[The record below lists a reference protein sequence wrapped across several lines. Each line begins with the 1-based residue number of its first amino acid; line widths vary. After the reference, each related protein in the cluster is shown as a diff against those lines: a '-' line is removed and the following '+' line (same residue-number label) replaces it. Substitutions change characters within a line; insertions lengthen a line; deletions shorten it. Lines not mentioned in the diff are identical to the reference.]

1 MFRSKAQTRTF
12 KKGIDAEES
21 RIKRVEVT
29 VQLRKQNR
37 DEQVMKRRGAV
48 GDTGK
53 ADENTAVVTNTN
65 TNVENRPVETAAAVT
80 KFSSSDVQTR
90 LKNLPNLVAA
100 INSDDPAR
108 QLEAAT
114 EFRKLLSIEKNPPI
128 QKVID
133 TGVVPRLVA
142 LLGCTQH
149 ETLQFESAWTLTNI
163 ASGTTEHTQHIITH
177 GAIQAFIQLLLSP
190 NAEVKE
196 QAVWALGNIAG
207 DSPQFRD
214 YVTQCHGVAGLLSVF
229 RNDAKISMIRNA
241 TWSVSNLC
249 RGKPQP
255 KFEHIHQVLP
265 MLAKLIMMD
274 DAEVITDATWALSYI
289 SDDNGPTNQ
298 KIQAVIDHGVLPRLV
313 QFLNHHQTSVQV
325 PALRCIGN
333 IVTGDDKQ
341 TSAALAC
348 NPLPFILGLMSHRKK
363 GIKKEACW
371 TVSNITAGNVEQ
383 IQRVIDANLIPPLVT
398 MLREESFDIQKEAA
412 WAISNATSG
421 GNAAQIRYLAETG
434 VISALCGLFACAD
447 SKIVLVALEGIEN
460 ILKSGKKAAS
470 SSGSNPYTD
479 AVEECGGLDGLEG
492 LQRHDNEEIY
502 DRSIR
507 VLREYFES
515 EEAEDGGSAPVVDSA
530 KNNQFSFGLA
540 NTGSVN
546 YHF

>member
-1 MFRSKAQTRTF
+1 MFRSKATRAF
-12 KKGIDAEES
+12 KKGIDAEET
-21 RIKRVEVT
+21 RQKRVEVT

-48 GDTGK
+48 GETDK
-53 ADENTAVVTNTN
+53 PDENSKATTNN
-65 TNVENRPVETAAAVT
+65 ADNRLTESPS
-80 KFSSSDVQTR
+80 KSSSSDIRERV
-90 LKNLPNLVAA
+90 KNLPQLVEAL
-100 INSDDPAR
+100 NSNDSTR

-114 EFRKLLSIEKNPPI
+114 EFRKLLSIERNPPI
-128 QKVID
+128 QQVID
-133 TGVVPRLVA
+133 TNVVPRLVA
-142 LLGCTQH
+142 LLGCTQN
-149 ETLQFESAWTLTNI
+149 ETLQFEAAWTLTNI
-163 ASGTTEHTQHIITH
+163 ASGTTEHTQHIINH

-214 YVTQCHGVAGLLSVF
+214 YVIQAHGVAGLLSVF

-241 TWSVSNLC
+241 TWSLSNLC

-255 KFEHIHQVLP
+255 KFEQICNVLP
-265 MLAKLIMMD
+265 MLAKLVMMD
-274 DAEVITDATWALSYI
+274 DVEVITDATWALSYI
-289 SDDNGPTNQ
+289 SDDTGPTNN
-298 KIQAVIDHGVLPRLV
+298 KIQAVIDNGVLPRLV
-313 QFLNHHQTSVQV
+313 QCLNHHQTSVQV

-348 NPLPFILGLMSHRKK
+348 NPLPSILGLMSHRKK

-371 TVSNITAGNVEQ
+371 TVSNITAGNGDQ

-421 GNAAQIRYLAETG
+421 GNSTQIRFLAESG
-434 VISALCGLFACAD
+434 VIPALCGLFSCTD
-447 SKIVLVALEGIEN
+447 PKIIMVALEGIEN
-460 ILKSGKKAAS
+460 ILRAGKREAAKSCIT
-470 SSGSNPYTD
+470 NPYNDT
-479 AVEECGGLDGLEG
+479 VEECGGLDGLEL

-502 DRSIR
+502 DRAVR
-507 VLREYFES
+507 VLREHFES
-515 EEAEDGGSAPVVDSA
+515 EEAEEPSAPAVDFS
-530 KNNQFSFGLA
+530 KNQFTFGLA
-540 NTGSVN
+540 NAAPTSGYS
-546 YHF
+546 F

>member
-1 MFRSKAQTRTF
+1 MFRSKAQARSF
-12 KKGIDAEES
+12 KKGIDAEET
-21 RIKRVEVT
+21 RQKRVEVT

-48 GDTGK
+48 GETGK
-53 ADENTAVVTNTN
+53 PDENSSATTNT
-65 TNVENRPVETAAAVT
+65 ENRPVDVST
-80 KFSSSDVQTR
+80 KLTSTDVQER
-90 LKNLPNLVAA
+90 LKSLPRLVEAL
-100 INSDDPAR
+100 NSNDSTR

-128 QKVID
+128 QQVID
-133 TGVVPRLVA
+133 TNVVPRLVA
-142 LLGCTQH
+142 LLGCVQN
-149 ETLQFESAWTLTNI
+149 ETLQFEAAWTLTNI
-163 ASGTTEHTQHIITH
+163 ASGTTEHTQHIINH

-214 YVTQCHGVAGLLSVF
+214 YVIQANGVAGLLSVF

-255 KFEHIHQVLP
+255 KFEQIHHVLP
-265 MLAKLIMMD
+265 MLAKLVMMD
-274 DAEVITDATWALSYI
+274 DVEVITDATWALSYI
-289 SDDNGPTNQ
+289 SDDTGPTNQ
-298 KIQAVIDHGVLPRLV
+298 KIQAVIDVGVLPRLV
-313 QFLNHHQTSVQV
+313 QCLNHHQTSVQV

-371 TVSNITAGNVEQ
+371 TISNITAGNGDQ
-383 IQRVIDANLIPPLVT
+383 IQRVIEANLIPPLVT

-421 GNAAQIRYLAETG
+421 GNPAQIRFLAETG
-434 VISALCGLFACAD
+434 VIPALCGLFSCTD
-447 SKIVLVALEGIEN
+447 PKIVMVALEGIEN
-460 ILKSGKKAAS
+460 ILRAGKRESAKSCS
-470 SSGSNPYTD
+470 VNPYTD
-479 AVEECGGLDGLEG
+479 AIEECGGLDGLEI

-502 DRSIR
+502 DRAVR
-507 VLREYFES
+507 VLREHFES
-515 EEAEDGGSAPVVDSA
+515 EEADDTSAPAIDFS
-530 KNNQFSFGLA
+530 KNQFVFGSNAVPSAGYSF
-540 NTGSVN
+540 
-546 YHF
+546 

>member
-1 MFRSKAQTRTF
+1 MFRSKAQARTF

-21 RIKRVEVT
+21 RQKRVEVT

-48 GDTGK
+48 GETGK
-53 ADENTAVVTNTN
+53 PDENTVVNN
-65 TNVENRPVETAAAVT
+65 AENRPTVT
-80 KFSSSDVQTR
+80 KLNSSDVQTR

-100 INSDDPAR
+100 VNSEDPVQ

-128 QKVID
+128 QQVID

-142 LLGCTQH
+142 LLGSTGH
-149 ETLQFESAWTLTNI
+149 ETLQFEAAWTLTNI

-214 YVTQCHGVAGLLSVF
+214 YVIQCHGVAGLLSVF
-229 RNDAKISMIRNA
+229 RNDSKISMIRNA

-255 KFEHIHQVLP
+255 KFEQIHQVLP
-265 MLAKLIMMD
+265 ILAKLIMMD

-289 SDDNGPTNQ
+289 SDDTGPTNQ

-371 TVSNITAGNVEQ
+371 TISNITAGNGEQ

-398 MLREESFDIQKEAA
+398 LLREESFDIQKEAA

-421 GNAAQIRYLAETG
+421 GNASQIRFLAENG
-434 VISALCGLFACAD
+434 VIPALCGLFSCSD
-447 SKIVLVALEGIEN
+447 PKIIMVALEGIEN
-460 ILKSGKKAAS
+460 ILRSGKKESAKS
-470 SSGSNPYTD
+470 STANPYTD
-479 AVEECGGLDGLEG
+479 AVEECGGLDSLEG

-507 VLREYFES
+507 VLREHFES
-515 EEAEDGGSAPVVDSA
+515 EEAEEPSSAPSVDFS
-530 KNNQFSFGLA
+530 KNQFSFGLA
-540 NTGSVN
+540 NAAGSTGYS
-546 YHF
+546 F

>member
-1 MFRSKAQTRTF
+1 MFRSKAQTRAF
-12 KKGIDAEES
+12 KKGIDAEET
-21 RIKRVEVT
+21 RQKRVEVT

-48 GDTGK
+48 GETGK
-53 ADENTAVVTNTN
+53 ADENTMVA
-65 TNVENRPVETAAAVT
+65 TNVENRPTAAVT
-80 KFSSSDVQTR
+80 KLTSSDVQSR
-90 LKNLPNLVAA
+90 LKNLPNLVTAV
-100 INSDDPAR
+100 NSEDPTR

-128 QKVID
+128 QQVID

-142 LLGCTQH
+142 LLGSTQH
-149 ETLQFESAWTLTNI
+149 ETLQFEAAWTLTNI

-255 KFEHIHQVLP
+255 KFEQIHQVLP

-274 DAEVITDATWALSYI
+274 DTEVITDATWALSYI
-289 SDDNGPTNQ
+289 SDDTGPTNQ

-371 TVSNITAGNVEQ
+371 TVSNITAGNGEQ

-421 GNAAQIRYLAETG
+421 GSATQIRFLAENG
-434 VISALCGLFACAD
+434 VIPALCGLFSCSD
-447 SKIVLVALEGIEN
+447 PKIVMVALEGVEN
-460 ILKSGKKAAS
+460 VLRSGKKESAKSCGA
-470 SSGSNPYTD
+470 NPYTD
-479 AVEECGGLDGLEG
+479 AVEECGGLDSLEG

-507 VLREYFES
+507 VLREHFES
-515 EEAEDGGSAPVVDSA
+515 EEAEEPSSAPAVDFS
-530 KNNQFSFGLA
+530 KNQFSFGLG
-540 NTGSVN
+540 NTASSTGYS
-546 YHF
+546 F

>member
-1 MFRSKAQTRTF
+1 MFRSKAQGRAL
-12 KKGIDAEES
+12 KKGIDAEET
-21 RIKRVEVT
+21 RQKRVEVT

-48 GDTGK
+48 GVTDK
-53 ADENTAVVTNTN
+53 PDENSSVGTNT
-65 TNVENRPVETAAAVT
+65 VNRPAETST
-80 KFSSSDVQTR
+80 KLTSSDIQER
-90 LKNLPNLVAA
+90 LKNLPRLVEAL
-100 INSDDPAR
+100 NSEDPAR

-128 QKVID
+128 QQVIN

-142 LLGCTQH
+142 LLACVQQ
-149 ETLQFESAWTLTNI
+149 ETLQFEAAWTLTNI
-163 ASGTTEHTQHIITH
+163 ASGTTEHTQHIINN

-207 DSPQFRD
+207 DSPTFRD
-214 YVTQCHGVAGLLSVF
+214 YVIQTHGVAGLLSVF

-241 TWSVSNLC
+241 TWSLSNLC

-255 KFEHIHQVLP
+255 KFEQIKDVLP
-265 MLAKLIMMD
+265 MLAKLVMMD
-274 DAEVITDATWALSYI
+274 DVEIITDATWALSYI
-289 SDDNGPTNQ
+289 SDDTGSSNT
-298 KIQAVIDHGVLPRLV
+298 KIQAVIDSGVLPRLV
-313 QFLNHHQTSVQV
+313 QCLNHHQTSVQV

-341 TSAALAC
+341 TAAALAC

-371 TVSNITAGNVEQ
+371 TVSNITAGSGDQ
-383 IQRVIDANLIPPLVT
+383 IQKVIDANLIPPLVT

-421 GNAAQIRYLAETG
+421 GSSTQIRCLAENG
-434 VISALCGLFACAD
+434 VIPALCDLFSCTD
-447 SKIVLVALEGIEN
+447 PKIIMVALEGVEN
-460 ILKSGKKAAS
+460 ILRAGKKEAAKS
-470 SSGSNPYTD
+470 CSLNPYND
-479 AVEECGGLDGLEG
+479 AVEECGGLDGLEL

-502 DRSIR
+502 DRAIR
-507 VLREYFES
+507 VLREHFES
-515 EEAEDGGSAPVVDSA
+515 EETEEPTAPAVDLS
-530 KNNQFSFGLA
+530 KNQFSFGLA
-540 NTGSVN
+540 TTSSTTGYS
-546 YHF
+546 F

>member
-1 MFRSKAQTRTF
+1 
-12 KKGIDAEES
+12 
-21 RIKRVEVT
+21 
-29 VQLRKQNR
+29 
-37 DEQVMKRRGAV
+37 
-48 GDTGK
+48 
-53 ADENTAVVTNTN
+53 
-65 TNVENRPVETAAAVT
+65 
-80 KFSSSDVQTR
+80 
-90 LKNLPNLVAA
+90 
-100 INSDDPAR
+100 
-108 QLEAAT
+108 LEAAT

-128 QKVID
+128 QQVINVN
-133 TGVVPRLVA
+133 VVPRLVA
-142 LLGCTQH
+142 LLGCTQN
-149 ETLQFESAWTLTNI
+149 ETLQFEAAWTLTNI
-163 ASGTTEHTQHIITH
+163 ASGTTEHTQHIINH

-214 YVTQCHGVAGLLSVF
+214 YVIQSHGVAGLLSVF

-241 TWSVSNLC
+241 TWSLSNLC

-255 KFEHIHQVLP
+255 KFEQIANVLP
-265 MLAKLIMMD
+265 MLAKLVMMD
-274 DAEVITDATWALSYI
+274 DVEVITDATWALSYI
-289 SDDNGPTNQ
+289 SDDTGPTNN

-313 QFLNHHQTSVQV
+313 QCLNHHQTSVQV

-371 TVSNITAGNVEQ
+371 TISNITAGNGDQ

-398 MLREESFDIQKEAA
+398 MLRDESFDIQKEAA

-421 GNAAQIRYLAETG
+421 GSSTQIRFLAENG
-434 VISALCGLFACAD
+434 VIPALANLFSCTD
-447 SKIVLVALEGIEN
+447 PKIIMVALEGIEN
-460 ILKSGKKAAS
+460 ILRAGKREAAKSCTT
-470 SSGSNPYTD
+470 NPYLD

-502 DRSIR
+502 DRAVR
-507 VLREYFES
+507 VLREHFES
-515 EEAEDGGSAPVVDSA
+515 EEAEEPSAPVVDFS
-530 KNNQFSFGLA
+530 KNQFSFGLA
-540 NTGSVN
+540 NSTPVAGYN
-546 YHF
+546 F

>member
-1 MFRSKAQTRTF
+1 MFRAKAQNRAL
-12 KKGIDAEES
+12 KKGVDAEEA
-21 RIKRVEVT
+21 RQKRVEVT

-48 GDTGK
+48 GETSK
-53 ADENTAVVTNTN
+53 PDENSSATSTNADNMAVAT
-65 TNVENRPVETAAAVT
+65 T
-80 KFSSSDVQTR
+80 KLTSSDLQERV
-90 LKNLPNLVAA
+90 KNLPRLVEAL
-100 INSDDPAR
+100 NSNDVNR

-133 TGVVPRLVA
+133 TNVVPRLVA
-142 LLGCTQH
+142 LLGCTQN
-149 ETLQFESAWTLTNI
+149 ETLQFEAAWTLTNI
-163 ASGTTEHTQHIITH
+163 ASGTTEHTQHIINH

-214 YVTQCHGVAGLLSVF
+214 YVIQSYGVAGLLSVF

-241 TWSVSNLC
+241 TWSLSNLC

-255 KFEHIHQVLP
+255 KFEQISSVLP
-265 MLAKLIMMD
+265 MLAKLVMMD
-274 DAEVITDATWALSYI
+274 DVEVITDAMWALSYI
-289 SDDNGPTNQ
+289 SDDTGPTNN

-313 QFLNHHQTSVQV
+313 QCLNHHQTSVQV
-325 PALRCIGN
+325 PALRCLGN

-371 TVSNITAGNVEQ
+371 TVSNITAGSGEQ
-383 IQRVIDANLIPPLVT
+383 IQRVLDANLIPPLIT
-398 MLREESFDIQKEAA
+398 MLRDESFDIQKEAA

-421 GNAAQIRYLAETG
+421 GNATQIRFLAESG
-434 VISALCGLFACAD
+434 AISALCGLFSCTD
-447 SKIVLVALEGIEN
+447 PKIIMVALEGIEN
-460 ILKSGKKAAS
+460 ILRAGKKEATKS
-470 SSGSNPYTD
+470 CTTNPYND
-479 AVEECGGLDGLEG
+479 AVEECGGLDGLEV

-502 DRSIR
+502 DRSVR
-507 VLREYFES
+507 VLREHFES
-515 EEAEDGGSAPVVDSA
+515 DETEEGSVPAVDLA
-530 KNNQFSFGLA
+530 KNQFSFGLLDTTPS
-540 NTGSVN
+540 TGYN
-546 YHF
+546 F

>member
-1 MFRSKAQTRTF
+1 MFRSKTQARAF
-12 KKGIDAEES
+12 KKGIDGEET
-21 RIKRVEVT
+21 RQKRVEVT

-48 GDTGK
+48 GETGK
-53 ADENTAVVTNTN
+53 PDENTTVT
-65 TNVENRPVETAAAVT
+65 TNVDSRPSDVT
-80 KFSSSDVQTR
+80 SKLTSSDIQER
-90 LKNLPNLVAA
+90 LKNLPRLVEHL
-100 INSDDPAR
+100 NSNDSAL

-128 QKVID
+128 QQVINVN
-133 TGVVPRLVA
+133 VVPRLVA
-142 LLGCTQH
+142 LLGCTQN
-149 ETLQFESAWTLTNI
+149 ETLQFEAAWTLTNI
-163 ASGTTEHTQHIITH
+163 ASGTTEHTQHIINH

-214 YVTQCHGVAGLLSVF
+214 YVIQSHGVAGLLSVF

-241 TWSVSNLC
+241 TWSLSNLC

-255 KFEHIHQVLP
+255 KFEQIANVLP
-265 MLAKLIMMD
+265 MLAKLVMMD
-274 DAEVITDATWALSYI
+274 DVEVITDATWALSYI
-289 SDDNGPTNQ
+289 SDDTGPTNN

-313 QFLNHHQTSVQV
+313 QCLNHHQTSVQV

-371 TVSNITAGNVEQ
+371 TISNITAGSGDQ
-383 IQRVIDANLIPPLVT
+383 IQRVIDANLVPPLVT
-398 MLREESFDIQKEAA
+398 MLRDESFDIQKEAA

-421 GNAAQIRYLAETG
+421 GSSTQIRFLAESG
-434 VISALCGLFACAD
+434 VIPALANLFSCTD
-447 SKIVLVALEGIEN
+447 PKIIMVALEGIEN
-460 ILKSGKKAAS
+460 ILRAGKREAAKSCTT
-470 SSGSNPYTD
+470 NPYLD

-502 DRSIR
+502 DRAVR
-507 VLREYFES
+507 VLREHFES
-515 EEAEDGGSAPVVDSA
+515 EEADEPSAPVVDLS
-530 KNNQFSFGLA
+530 KNQFSFGLA
-540 NTGSVN
+540 NATPTAGYN
-546 YHF
+546 F

>member
-1 MFRSKAQTRTF
+1 MFRSKAQSRAL
-12 KKGIDAEES
+12 KKGIDAEET
-21 RIKRVEVT
+21 RQKRVEVT

-48 GDTGK
+48 GATDK
-53 ADENTAVVTNTN
+53 PDENSCVVA
-65 TNVENRPVETAAAVT
+65 NVDKPVETST
-80 KFSSSDVQTR
+80 KLSSSDIQER
-90 LKNLPNLVAA
+90 LKNLPRLVEAL
-100 INSDDPAR
+100 NSADVAR

-128 QKVID
+128 QQVIN
-133 TGVVPRLVA
+133 TGVVPRLIA
-142 LLGCTQH
+142 LLACVQH
-149 ETLQFESAWTLTNI
+149 ETLQFEAAWTLTNI
-163 ASGTTEHTQHIITH
+163 ASGTTEHTQHIINH

-207 DSPQFRD
+207 DSPTFRD
-214 YVTQCHGVAGLLSVF
+214 YVIQTHGVAGLLSVF

-241 TWSVSNLC
+241 TWSLSNLC

-255 KFEHIHQVLP
+255 KFEQISAVLP

-274 DAEVITDATWALSYI
+274 DVEIITDATWALSYI
-289 SDDNGPTNQ
+289 SDDTGPANV
-298 KIQAVIDHGVLPRLV
+298 KIQAVIDSGVLPRLV
-313 QFLNHHQTSVQV
+313 QCLNHHQTSVQV

-348 NPLPFILGLMSHRKK
+348 NPLPYILGLMSHRKK

-371 TVSNITAGNVEQ
+371 TVSNITAGNGEQ

-398 MLREESFDIQKEAA
+398 MLRDESFDIQKEAA

-421 GNAAQIRYLAETG
+421 GNATQIRFLAENG
-434 VISALCGLFACAD
+434 VIPALCGLFSCTD
-447 SKIVLVALEGIEN
+447 PKIIMVALEGVEN
-460 ILKSGKKAAS
+460 ILRSGKREAAKS
-470 SSGSNPYTD
+470 CAMNPYTD
-479 AVEECGGLDGLEG
+479 AVEECGGLDGLEL

-502 DRSIR
+502 DRAVR
-507 VLREYFES
+507 VLREHFES
-515 EEAEDGGSAPVVDSA
+515 EEAEEASAPAVDASR
-530 KNNQFSFGLA
+530 NQFSFGLSNGA
-540 NTGSVN
+540 PTTGYS
-546 YHF
+546 F